1 MQSNLNLITVSNPQY
16 ILEFSTRISFW
27 LNFEPI
33 FGLCTSRKSPQV
45 DLHDESYAEV
55 KMGVL
60 RFTFPTRR
68 REEIVSIF
76 MIGSIWLLLMKL
88 KNVQLMESID
98 EGKHY
103 SACQSSCSELAR
115 MISEASL
122 THSHL
127 SRSLGDCVNEMCSL
141 M

>member
-1 MQSNLNLITVSNPQY
+1 MWSHLNLITMSNPQY

-27 LNFEPI
+27 LNFEHI
-33 FGLCTSRKSPQV
+33 FGLCSSRKSPQV

-55 KMGVL
+55 KVGVL

-68 REEIVSIF
+68 REEIVFIF
-76 MIGSIWLLLMKL
+76 MIGGIWLLLMKL
-88 KNVQLMESID
+88 KDVQLMESVD

-103 SACQSSCSELAR
+103 PACQSSCSELAR
-115 MISEASL
+115 MISEEPL

-127 SRSLGDCVNEMCSL
+127 SSSLGDCVNEMRSL